1 VTEGR
6 EPRTSTGR
14 AARSVALV
22 VPGDLS
28 SRTGGYIYDRQITD
42 GLAQRGW
49 SVTACELDDSFPWP
63 TPSACAHAEEV
74 FAAIPPGTPTLV
86 DSLALGAIPET
97 VERHALRIPIVA
109 LMHMPLPSDL
119 GLSPAAA
126 ARLAQGERRALR
138 AAARIVVTGTAT
150 LAWLREYDLPPSH
163 VVVIEPGTTR
173 APLAVGSSG
182 EPLQLLSVGT
192 LNPGK
197 GHEDLL
203 TALAAVPA
211 RSWRLTCAGSLTRHA
226 PTAESVREVV
236 RRLNLEGRV
245 ELVGELDEPSLERC
259 YHAADLFVL
268 ASRRETYGMAVAEA
282 LAHGLPV
289 VSTTT
294 GAIPDLVGH
303 DAGILVPPGDRRA
316 LADAL
321 RRIMTDAALRSR
333 LAAGARRVRERLPG
347 WDRAIASMIA
357 TLESVGHG

>member
-1 VTEGR
+1 
-6 EPRTSTGR
+6 
-14 AARSVALV
+14 
-22 VPGDLS
+22 
-28 SRTGGYIYDRQITD
+28 
-42 GLAQRGW
+42 
-49 SVTACELDDSFPWP
+49 
-63 TPSACAHAEEV
+63 
-74 FAAIPPGTPTLV
+74 
-86 DSLALGAIPET
+86 
-97 VERHALRIPIVA
+97 
-109 LMHMPLPSDL
+109 
-119 GLSPAAA
+119 
-126 ARLAQGERRALR
+126 
-138 AAARIVVTGTAT
+138 
-150 LAWLREYDLPPSH
+150 
-163 VVVIEPGTTR
+163 
-173 APLAVGSSG
+173 
-182 EPLQLLSVGT
+182 
-192 LNPGK
+192 
-197 GHEDLL
+197 
-203 TALAAVPA
+203 
-211 RSWRLTCAGSLTRHA
+211 
-226 PTAESVREVV
+226 VREVV